1 MFEPAIL
8 LAHPL
13 IHQYFIAYTMNPVPI
28 RDTIVPTPNNAAYQ
42 LGPKL
47 QNYKLTSK
55 RSCESYEEHNSS
67 Q

>member
-1 MFEPAIL
+1 MFESAIP
-8 LAHPL
+8 LAHSL
-13 IHQYFIAYTMNPVPI
+13 LHQYLIAYTMNPVPI

-55 RSCESYEEHNSS
+55 CSGKSYKEHDGS